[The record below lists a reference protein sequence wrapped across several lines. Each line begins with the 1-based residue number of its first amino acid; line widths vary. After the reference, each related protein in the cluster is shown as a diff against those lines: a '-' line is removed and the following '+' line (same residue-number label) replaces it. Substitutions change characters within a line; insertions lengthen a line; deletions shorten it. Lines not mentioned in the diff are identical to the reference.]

1 MGLPRICRKRF
12 RVNPKV
18 NFKAV
23 KGGLICRGVI
33 SKLKNHNIDTFISLS
48 APLNGQYGETDYIR
62 DTMPNVPKKETY
74 WKLFYTKIGQRASVG
89 GYWRDPFHLK
99 EYLKWSNFLAP
110 LNGESGNGS
119 TMNHRASFLKVRI
132 GHQWVALLRLDS
144 LNFIISAPINFFSD
158 STNRDYWWPR
168 WWHHRAMAI
177 CPFWKFLSWIKLKN
191 RSCWYFRFLQKRR
204 FWSQNCW

>member
-1 MGLPRICRKRF
+1 MDTHKEPLFKITCWRHKGQIT
-12 RVNPKV
+12 VDH
-18 NFKAV
+18 FKAD

-99 EYLKWSNFLAP
+99 EYLKWSNYLAP

-119 TMNHRASFLKVRI
+119 TMNHRASFLKVSL
-132 GHQWVALLRLDS
+132 GHLWQPSEKSRFHASNILV
-144 LNFIISAPINFFSD
+144 ISAPITFFLD
-158 STNRDYWWPR
+158 STNRDYWWP
-168 WWHHRAMAI
+168 
-177 CPFWKFLSWIKLKN
+177 
-191 RSCWYFRFLQKRR
+191 
-204 FWSQNCW
+204 

>member
-1 MGLPRICRKRF
+1 MTKNFNFEKRMSFPDIGLGRIDFSIRIQGQSQGQLKTDE
-12 RVNPKV
+12 
-18 NFKAV
+18 
-23 KGGLICRGVI
+23 GGLICRGVI

-74 WKLFYTKIGQRASVG
+74 WKLFYTKIGQRASIG

-119 TMNHRASFLKVRI
+119 TMNHRASFLKVSF
-132 GHQWVALLRLDS
+132 GPS
-144 LNFIISAPINFFSD
+144 
-158 STNRDYWWPR
+158 
-168 WWHHRAMAI
+168 
-177 CPFWKFLSWIKLKN
+177 K
-191 RSCWYFRFLQKRR
+191 
-204 FWSQNCW
+204 

>member
-1 MGLPRICRKRF
+1 M
-12 RVNPKV
+12 
-18 NFKAV
+18 
-23 KGGLICRGVI
+23 I

-74 WKLFYTKIGQRASVG
+74 WKLFYSKIGQRVSIG

-119 TMNHRASFLKVRI
+119 TMNHRASFLKV
-132 GHQWVALLRLDS
+132 GLMQ
-144 LNFIISAPINFFSD
+144 
-158 STNRDYWWPR
+158 
-168 WWHHRAMAI
+168 
-177 CPFWKFLSWIKLKN
+177 
-191 RSCWYFRFLQKRR
+191 
-204 FWSQNCW
+204 

>member
-1 MGLPRICRKRF
+1 MDTHKESLSNRSYFGASRLELLRAISGRF
-12 RVNPKV
+12 YD
-18 NFKAV
+18 FKASI
-23 KGGLICRGVI
+23 GGLICRGVI

-99 EYLKWSNFLAP
+99 EYVKWSNFLAP

-119 TMNHRASFLKVRI
+119 TMNHRASFLKVSPVR
-132 GHQWVALLRLDS
+132 
-144 LNFIISAPINFFSD
+144 APHGGTSRYQT
-158 STNRDYWWPR
+158 SSVVLHKET
-168 WWHHRAMAI
+168 
-177 CPFWKFLSWIKLKN
+177 
-191 RSCWYFRFLQKRR
+191 
-204 FWSQNCW
+204 